1 MLQQLMLTYSE
12 NYPEADPITSLLFFY
27 GEETTLEILKQ
38 SRGREIRI
46 LKDRSRPDWLDF
58 DYVEN

>member
-12 NYPEADPITSLLFFY
+12 NYPEAEPLTSLIFFY

-38 SRGREIRI
+38 SRGREIKI
-46 LKDRSRPDWLDF
+46 LMDRNRPDWLDF
-58 DYVEN
+58 DYIEN

>member
-1 MLQQLMLTYSE
+1 MLTYSE

-38 SRGREIRI
+38 SRGREIKI
-46 LKDRSRPDWLDF
+46 LRDRNRPDWLDF
-58 DYVEN
+58 DYV

>member
-38 SRGREIRI
+38 SRGREIKI
-46 LKDRSRPDWLDF
+46 LRDRNRPDWLDF

>member
-27 GEETTLEILKQ
+27 GEETTIEILKQ
-38 SRGREIRI
+38 SRGREIKIKR
-46 LKDRSRPDWLDF
+46 DRNRPDWLEF
-58 DYVEN
+58 DYIEN